1 MEKGPKIALAVT
13 AVLVV
18 AVGVRVG
25 LIYKANHEPA
35 PKVDTDTW
43 ERNVTDDDLVLRR
56 KLRPDSVKDEKE
68 LVGKTVWVAAGGQ
81 VAYFPDTGKHA
92 DFAHP
97 AGKLLGAEPL
107 AVTEVFEQVAAKS
120 GPGVTAVPVGK
131 RQVFL
136 GFTMPKSSDP
146 AKKYAAPVGYYDD
159 GAYTFLSDE
168 MFFYDDPRV
177 MYKAWGP
184 AVWAHID
191 KHEAALGMSENQA
204 MMALGQAATPTG
216 QTVGNRSITFDN
228 NGKPVTVDFV
238 KNKAVTITPGG

>member
-1 MEKGPKIALAVT
+1 VFVLAV
-13 AVLVV
+13 AARL
-18 AVGVRVG
+18 GWQ
-25 LIYKANHEPA
+25 YKLNHEPA

-43 ERNVTDDDLVLRR
+43 ESHVTDDDLVLRR

-68 LVGKTVWVAAGGQ
+68 LIGKTVWVAAGGQ

-107 AVTEVFEQVAAKS
+107 AVTEVFEQVAATS
-120 GPGVTAVPVGK
+120 GPGVTTVPVGK

-168 MFFYDDPRV
+168 MFYYDDPHV
-177 MYKAWGP
+177 MYKHWGP
-184 AVWAHID
+184 EVWAHID
-191 KHEAALGMSENQA
+191 KHEAALGMTENQA
-204 MMALGQAATPTG
+204 TMALGQAATPTT
-216 QTVGNRSITFDN
+216 QAIGNRSITFDN

-238 KNKAVTITPGG
+238 NNKAVSVSKE